1 MAKTNTRKYL
11 IYGSIA
17 AIVGVIGYYIWKG
30 SKKDEK
36 PKDASTDEGLKEG
49 NVVAETPTSNSG
61 SGSGTSSTAPTQAQ
75 IDLAK
80 AYRKWA
86 NSTDALSKKY
96 GKNSKHDLDA
106 TRSDPYGGTFLA
118 SYQDGGQAEYEAYL
132 KGNSAVGDPASGI
145 TTQNKINFNKLVAS
159 YPKGT
164 LSQTPSGIRIW
175 TLKFHEV
182 VAGKTFDVWKID
194 LYEQTTLKDKKTQYV
209 IKDEANRA
217 IQKGY
222 YSNLGKNMEAT
233 GGLHAPFKPDPQTN
247 LAKSISAVLK
257 MGAIQKWL

>member
-17 AIVGVIGYYIWKG
+17 AIVGVVVYYIWKS
-30 SKKDEK
+30 SKKDDK
-36 PKDASTDEGLKEG
+36 PKDDTPVPDVDNPVKDGNIKGNGGGATPPPAEDIPLKSENAIRKFQYYVINTKG
-49 NVVAETPTSNSG
+49 DKTILGSGGESGYGDDGKWGGKTKAAWDKYGADYKKSLGGETPEGASA
-61 SGSGTSSTAPTQAQ
+61 TA
-75 IDLAK
+75 
-80 AYRKWA
+80 
-86 NSTDALSKKY
+86 
-96 GKNSKHDLDA
+96 
-106 TRSDPYGGTFLA
+106 
-118 SYQDGGQAEYEAYL
+118 
-132 KGNSAVGDPASGI
+132 GI
-145 TTQNKINFNKLVAS
+145 TTQNKDNFNKLVAS

-175 TLKFHEV
+175 TLKFHEIIR
-182 VAGKTFDVWKID
+182 GQTYGIWKID
-194 LYEQTTLKDKKTQYV
+194 LYEQTTLTNKQTQYL
-209 IKDEANRA
+209 IKDEDNKG

-233 GGLHAPFKPDPQTN
+233 GGLHAPFKAQAQAN

>member
-17 AIVGVIGYYIWKG
+17 AIVGVIGYYIWKD
-30 SKKDEK
+30 SKKPEEK
-36 PKDASTDEGLKEG
+36 PKDDGVVDDGGLKDG
-49 NVVAETPTSNSG
+49 QQDDKGSGGSTPTPTEQPLKSENAIRKFQYYVINTKGDKTILGTGGESG
-61 SGSGTSSTAPTQAQ
+61 YGDDGQWGDKT
-75 IDLAK
+75 K
-80 AYRKWA
+80 AAW
-86 NSTDALSKKY
+86 DKY
-96 GKNSKHDLDA
+96 GADYKKSFPKKNPSE
-106 TRSDPYGGTFLA
+106 SDPAL
-118 SYQDGGQAEYEAYL
+118 
-132 KGNSAVGDPASGI
+132 GI
-145 TTQNKINFNKLVAS
+145 TTQNKLNFNKLVAS

-182 VAGKTFDVWKID
+182 VVGKTFDVWKID
-194 LYEQTTLKDKKTQYV
+194 LYEQTTLKDKKTQYA
-209 IKDEANRA
+209 IKDEANRT
-217 IQKGY
+217 IQIGY

>member
-17 AIVGVIGYYIWKG
+17 AIVGVVVYYIWKG

-36 PKDASTDEGLKEG
+36 PKDETLPINDGSFKDENKDDG
-49 NVVAETPTSNSG
+49 TP
-61 SGSGTSSTAPTQAQ
+61 STAPTQAQ
-75 IDLAK
+75 IDLAT

-86 NSTDALSKKY
+86 NSTDALKKKW
-96 GKNSKHDLDA
+96 GKTSTYDLDE
-106 TRSDPYGGTFLA
+106 TSPNPYNSYFTNSYNGG
-118 SYQDGGQAEYEAYL
+118 GKAEYEAYL
-132 KGNSAVGDPASGI
+132 KTIGNSTPSDPASGI

-175 TLKFHEV
+175 TLKFHEI

-194 LYEQTTLKDKKTQYV
+194 LYEQTTLKDKNTQYV
-209 IKDEANRA
+209 IKDEANRP

-222 YSNLGKNMEAT
+222 YSNLGKNMRAT
-233 GGLHAPFKPDPQTN
+233 GGLHAPFTPAQQTN